1 MQKVL
6 ESGVEAHQRAFLT
19 IIANILGGFFAQ
31 WLNENA
37 VDSLKKIVEG
47 RKVLSL
53 KVKQA
58 AVIAED

>member
-1 MQKVL
+1 LK
-6 ESGVEAHQRAFLT
+6 
-19 IIANILGGFFAQ
+19 
-31 WLNENA
+31 ENA

-53 KVKQA
+53 KEKQA